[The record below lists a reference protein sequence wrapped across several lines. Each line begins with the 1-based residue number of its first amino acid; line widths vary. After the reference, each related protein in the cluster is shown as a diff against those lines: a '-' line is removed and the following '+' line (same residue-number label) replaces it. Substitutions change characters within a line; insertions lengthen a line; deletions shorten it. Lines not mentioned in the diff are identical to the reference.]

1 MSNSDLYILAMPA
14 IAAGAVL
21 LTGAGLAVFLK
32 RRAKDGKRGSG
43 VVVTERPNQKA
54 QDIANGV
61 WVHLTKAQIRALTTR
76 VSQPVRAKR
85 RTPDRA
91 RT

>member
-21 LTGAGLAVFLK
+21 LTGVGLAVFLK
-32 RRAKDGKRGSG
+32 RQSRDGKKIGAVATGRSNRG
-43 VVVTERPNQKA
+43 A
-54 QDIANGV
+54 QYIVDGV
-61 WVHLTKAQIRALTTR
+61 WVHLTKAQIRTLAR
-76 VSQPVRAKR
+76 VGQPVRIKR
-85 RTPDRA
+85 RAPDRV